1 MKEKK
6 YVLGIDLGTTNCCVC
21 YYKGGVAHVIE
32 DGPKRTTESLVAYEG
47 DQKHVGEGARSR
59 MGTMPVLG
67 LTKLVIGR
75 SESEIKKLRGFENL
89 PFKIKTVNDKVVLVV
104 DRVEKSAIQVAAD
117 ELSYLKAN
125 AEKKLGCEITD
136 AVITVPAHFND
147 EQRQATKHAAEVAGL
162 NVLRMINEPTAA
174 AVAYGIDKPKVSR
187 TIMVYDFGG
196 GTFDNSIL
204 QISDDVYEVLAT
216 NGDLFLGGSHLDS
229 EIKKVLVDKVQKTHN
244 FDPLQSTFNSSKLG
258 EVSEM
263 IKKDLSHA
271 PESTRSVLLMNGAG
285 IVNSSLSFTL
295 SNFEKLAKPY
305 VQRTIDI
312 SNQTLAAAEK
322 KTGSKIKI
330 DVIVLVGGSTRIPL
344 VREMLQSAFV
354 GVPIDASVNPDEVV
368 AIGAA
373 IQGAQLAGDQS
384 GPDLLLLDVTPLS
397 LGIETQGGVM
407 AKLVEANSTIPIQKS
422 QVFTTAADNQTTVS
436 IRVFQGERTMCND
449 NKLIGSF
456 DLSGIPAAK
465 AGIPQIEVSF
475 DIDANGILNVSAKDK
490 ASGKAHSV
498 KIQTKG
504 SLSKDE
510 IEKMKAEAEQYR
522 DEDNKRLELA
532 TKKNDGDRLIM
543 SVESQMQEN
552 KDKISEEMRT
562 SLEEKIKNLRSAL
575 DGSSIEEMTQH
586 EQELSKA
593 SSELYEMMS
602 KTAGGS
608 DNQENPESQ
617 GTSSAA

>member
-47 DQKHVGEGARSR
+47 DQKYVGEGARSR
-59 MGTMPVLG
+59 MGTIPVFG

-75 SESEIKKLRGFENL
+75 SEAEIKKLHGFENL
-89 PFKIKTVNDKVVLVV
+89 PFKVKTVNDKVVLTV
-104 DRVEKSAIQVAAD
+104 DGVEKSAIQVAAD
-117 ELSYLKAN
+117 ELSYLKSN
-125 AEKKLGCEITD
+125 AEKKLGCQIDD

-147 EQRQATKHAAEVAGL
+147 EQRQATKQAAEIAGL

-174 AVAYGIDKPKVSR
+174 AVAYGVDKPKVSR

-229 EIKKVLVDKVQKTHN
+229 EVRKVLVESIKKSYG
-244 FDPLQSTFNSSKLG
+244 FDPLKSTFNSSKLS

-263 IKKDLSHA
+263 IKKDLSGN
-271 PESTRSVLLMNGAG
+271 PESSRSVLLMNDAK
-285 IVNSSLSFTL
+285 IVNASLTFTRA
-295 SNFEKLAKPY
+295 NFERLAKSY
-305 VQRTIDI
+305 VQRTVDI

-344 VREMLQSAFV
+344 VKEMLQTAFS

-407 AKLVEANSTIPIQKS
+407 AKLVEANATIPIQKS

-456 DLSGIPAAK
+456 DLSGIPAAR
-465 AGIPQIEVSF
+465 AGVPQIEVSF

-510 IEKMKAEAEQYR
+510 IEKMKAEAEQYK

-532 TKKNDGDRLIM
+532 TKKNDCERLII
-543 SVESQMQEN
+543 SVESQMQDN
-552 KDKISEEMRT
+552 KDKIPSETAT
-562 SLEEKIKNLRSAL
+562 SIEEQIKNLRAAI
-575 DGSSIEEMTQH
+575 DSSSVEDMTKY
-586 EQELSKA
+586 EQELSKS
-593 SSELYEMMS
+593 SSELYEVLS
-602 KTAGGS
+602 KNSGNS
-608 DNQENPESQ
+608 DNQSNPEPE
-617 GTSSAA
+617 AAA